1 MYSRQP
7 RLLASLILVICI
19 TSSVAAQET
28 TEEAPEAEAEKQSF
42 FAQFKDPV
50 DGKFDMSAWLL
61 ENIIGFLPV
70 PIIITEPAVD
80 NGIGVAGVFFHEPK
94 ADQMKPDAD
103 GKVILP
109 NVSAVAVAVTG
120 NDSWM
125 VGGGHLRNWSRDH
138 YRYSVFGGYANINLD
153 WYGGGDLPILENG
166 IRFNA
171 EGAMLDQEFLFRLGD
186 SDWFLGA
193 NWQYM
198 RSDVTFK
205 TSLPIELPTVENS
218 VSGMSAIG
226 LYENLDYR
234 ISPRNGF
241 NFRAEAEFN
250 REAIGSD
257 FDFEKYSWQM
267 RQYFELGEKFTLA
280 WRLDGA
286 TTSGDVPFY
295 LEPFVE
301 MEGIPAMRY
310 QGPAA
315 ATAEIRGGYDVRPRW
330 TLLGFAGAGRAADSL
345 SDLSSATSRT
355 AYGVGFRYL
364 MAKKLGMRV
373 GLDVA
378 EGPEGTYVYIVMGS
392 PW

>member
-1 MYSRQP
+1 MYSRY
-7 RLLASLILVICI
+7 LKSLAALILIVCAIN
-19 TSSVAAQET
+19 SVAAQEP
-28 TEEAPEAEAEKQSF
+28 TEEVPEAEAEKESF
-42 FAQFKDPV
+42 WSQFKDPD
-50 DGKFDMSAWLL
+50 DGMLDMSAWLV
-61 ENIIGFLPV
+61 ENIVGFLPV
-70 PIIITEPAVD
+70 PIIITEPAVE
-80 NGIGVAGVFFHEPK
+80 NGLGVAGVFFHEPK

-109 NVSAVAVAVTG
+109 NISAVAVAVTG
-120 NDSWM
+120 NDSWV
-125 VGGGHLRNWSRDH
+125 VGGGHFRNWGKDH

-153 WYGGGDLPILENG
+153 WYGGGDFPVLEDG
-166 IRFNA
+166 VRFNA

-193 NWQYM
+193 DWQFM
-198 RSDVTFK
+198 QSDVTFK
-205 TSLPIELPTVENS
+205 TNLPIELPTVENT
-218 VSGMSAIG
+218 VSGLSAVA

-234 ISPRNGF
+234 ISPRDGF
-241 NFRAEAEFN
+241 NFRLQAEAS

-257 FDFEKYSWQM
+257 FDYEKYTWKV
-267 RQYFELGEKFTLA
+267 RQYFELGEKFTLS

-286 TTSGDVPFY
+286 TTSGDIPFY

-301 MEGIPAMRY
+301 LEGIPAMRY
-310 QGPAA
+310 QGATA

-330 TLLGFAGAGRAADSL
+330 TLLGFAGVGRAADSL

-364 MAKKLGMRV
+364 MAKALGMRV

-378 EGPEGTYVYIVMGS
+378 KGPEGTYIYIVMGS

>member
-1 MYSRQP
+1 MYSRYLKP
-7 RLLASLILVICI
+7 LAALILIVCTI
-19 TSSVAAQET
+19 SSTFAQEP
-28 TEEAPEAEAEKQSF
+28 TEEAPEAEAEKESF

-50 DGKFDMSAWLL
+50 DGKLDMSAWLL
-61 ENIIGFLPV
+61 ENIVGFLPV

-80 NGIGVAGVFFHEPK
+80 NGIGAAGVFFHEPK

-125 VGGGHLRNWSRDH
+125 VGGGHFRNWGKDR
-138 YRYSVFGGYANINLD
+138 YRYSIFGGYANIYLD
-153 WYGGGDLPILENG
+153 WYGGGDLPVLEDG
-166 IRFNA
+166 VRFNA

-193 NWQYM
+193 NWQFM
-198 RSDVTFK
+198 NSDVKFE
-205 TSLPIELPTVENS
+205 TSLPIDLPTVENT

-226 LYENLDYR
+226 VYENLDYR
-234 ISPRNGF
+234 ISPRDGF
-241 NFRAEAEFN
+241 NFRVEAEFN

-267 RQYFELGEKFTLA
+267 RQYFELGEKVTLA

-286 TTSGDVPFY
+286 TTSGNVPFY
-295 LEPFVE
+295 LEPFVQL
-301 MEGIPAMRY
+301 EGIPAMRY

>member
-1 MYSRQP
+1 MYSRCQK
-7 RLLASLILVICI
+7 LLASMILGLCTI
-19 TSSVAAQET
+19 SSAFAQEPA
-28 TEEAPEAEAEKQSF
+28 EEVSEAEAEKPSF

-125 VGGGHLRNWSRDH
+125 VGGGHFRNWSRDH
-138 YRYSVFGGYANINLD
+138 YRYSIFGGYANINLD

-166 IRFNA
+166 VRFNA

-186 SDWFLGA
+186 SDWFFGA

-205 TSLPIELPTVENS
+205 TSLPIEFPTVENS

-226 LYENLDYR
+226 LYENLDFQ
-234 ISPRNGF
+234 ISPRDGF
-241 NFRAEAEFN
+241 QFRVEAQYN

-257 FDFEKYSWQM
+257 FDFEKYVWQM

-310 QGPAA
+310 QAPAA
-315 ATAEIRGGYDVRPRW
+315 ATAELRGGYDGSPRW
-330 TLLGFAGAGRAADSL
+330 TLLGFAGAGKAADSL
-345 SDLSSATSRT
+345 SDLSSASSRT